1 MFLPAG
7 LLFWD
12 YFNYIFL
19 VALTP
24 KSLLCRKASAGSVVI
39 AILARKKL
47 GFERGKRSLD
57 K

>member
-19 VALTP
+19 VDLTA
-24 KSLLCRKASAGSVVI
+24 KSLLCRKSSAGSVVI

-47 GFERGKRSLD
+47 GFVRNNNYF
-57 K
+57 

>member
-24 KSLLCRKASAGSVVI
+24 KSLLCRKSSARSVVI
-39 AILARKKL
+39 AILAEKKL
-47 GFERGKRSLD
+47 GFVRNNNYF
-57 K
+57 